1 MDIPKLKKSSR
12 SREFVSYSPSQRAS
26 VVQAYL
32 FGGKSHRQIDE
43 DVLHLDSTE
52 SRGYQSMGILH
63 YLGLVNNFKAIF
75 DYLSINEAIHELE
88 SSANDDYSQIIEI
101 LSILAD

>member
-1 MDIPKLKKSSR
+1 
-12 SREFVSYSPSQRAS
+12 
-26 VVQAYL
+26 
-32 FGGKSHRQIDE
+32 
-43 DVLHLDSTE
+43 
-52 SRGYQSMGILH
+52 MGILH

-75 DYLSINEAIHELE
+75 DDLSINEAIHELE